1 MRGIAIFTEE
11 EKIQLKIKNFGE
23 FEFSKDEKSNK
34 FVKKVHVS
42 DRINDI
48 LKDSKEW
55 NDTADKIVIF
65 SKKIWR
71 TIMQKSWKT
80 RWRHWPRRWWYWRYR
95 ACGKEK

>member
-1 MRGIAIFTEE
+1 MRGLAIFTEE

-34 FVKKVHVS
+34 FVKKIHVS

-65 SKKIWR
+65 SKKI
-71 TIMQKSWKT
+71 
-80 RWRHWPRRWWYWRYR
+80 
-95 ACGKEK
+95 